1 MYTQTSDCIE
11 IARLL
16 PIEISNWLQYWAI
29 RPLFYAGEPDATF
42 IISVRITVCRSHMQW
57 LMEYPQFQSI
67 SHGLMEDALDLVFNG
82 AL

>member
-1 MYTQTSDCIE
+1 MYISTSDPIE

-29 RPLFYAGEPDATF
+29 RPLFYAGERDAVF
-42 IISVRITVCRSHMQW
+42 IISVRITLCRSHMKW
-57 LMEYPQFQSI
+57 LMDHPQFQSV
-67 SHGLMEDALDLVFNG
+67 SHGCMEDAIDLVFNG